1 MKQVTAASAL
11 LADGWADNVRLTVG
25 EGRIAGIETGLPA
38 GAGGVLLPGLCNAH
52 SHAFQRALA
61 GRTER
66 RGPGSKDTFWT
77 WRTLMYTLAERVG
90 PAELA
95 AVARQVYVEMVASGY
110 TSVVEFHYLHR
121 ASATCAPSL
130 DMLEALLEA
139 ATDSGIRLTYVPIL
153 YERGDFD
160 DHELAAQQKGF
171 GLSLDDYLAHYQEA
185 AQRIGAPHGV
195 GLGAHSLRAVSPAS
209 LEILAAQAEA
219 DDVPMHLHI
228 AEQQREVER
237 CIEVYGARP
246 VRWLLDRFAVDRRWT
261 LVHATHLDDEELR
274 LLAESGAVACLC
286 PSTEGNLGDGFFRL
300 KEYLAGDGA
309 FAIGSD
315 SHVSINPYEELR
327 WLDYGQRL
335 NLGQRN
341 VAAQA
346 GSGAGERLYLA
357 ALEGGEHAAGRISTG
372 LAEGSIADLVVIDDQ
387 HPAVLGHGTETLLDA
402 IVFSGLPS
410 PIAEVFV
417 HGERM
422 VSGGKHAAAA
432 GAAANYARAL
442 QSLNLGES
450 TR

>member
-1 MKQVTAASAL
+1 MKQVTAARAL
-11 LADGWADNVRLTVG
+11 LADGWADNVRLTIG
-25 EGRIAGIETGLPA
+25 DGRITGIETGLPE

-66 RGPGSKDTFWT
+66 RGPGNKDTFWT

-95 AVARQVYVEMVASGY
+95 AIARQVYVEMVAAGY

-121 ASATCAPSL
+121 ASGTSAPSL

-139 ATDSGIRLTYVPIL
+139 AADSGIRLTYVPIL

-160 DHELAAQQKGF
+160 DHELAAQQRGF

-185 AQRIGAPHGV
+185 AQRISEPHAV

-228 AEQQREVER
+228 AEQQREVDR

-246 VRWLLDRFAVDRRWT
+246 VRWLMDRFAVDRRWT
-261 LVHATHLDDEELR
+261 LVHATHLDDGELR

-300 KEYLAGDGA
+300 REYLARDGV

-315 SHVSINPYEELR
+315 SHVSIDPYEELR

-335 NLGQRN
+335 GLGQRN

-346 GSGAGERLYLA
+346 GIGAGARLYLA
-357 ALEGGEHAAGRISTG
+357 TMQGGEQAAGRPTTG
-372 LAEGSIADLVVIDDQ
+372 LKEGSNADFVVIDDQ
-387 HPAVLGHGTETLLDA
+387 HPAVLGHRTETLLDA
-402 IVFSGLPS
+402 LVFSGLPS
-410 PIAEVFV
+410 PIADVYV
-417 HGERM
+417 HGERA
-422 VSGGKHAAAA
+422 VSAGKHPAAAAAA
-432 GAAANYARAL
+432 GNYAAALHSLAL
-442 QSLNLGES
+442 TEAAL
-450 TR
+450 